1 MIGSVLL
8 ATSAALAISVGA
20 AVLHGQTPQKTTN
33 SAVYTTVQAERG
45 KVVFGEKCSACHDPA
60 RFTGA
65 AFFDAWDGKPL
76 KEVWDIASGT
86 MPEDN
91 PGSLKQQE
99 YGDIIA
105 YFLHLNEFATGEA
118 ELPGN
123 AGAMANIKVEK
134 PKKVVAANA
143 ARAAGA
149 AAPGTATGVSAHA
162 PRSVKTGVYTAAQAD
177 RGQVLYRSKCASCH
191 APNRFTDDLFYTS
204 FAGKPLWEMFD
215 VISDTMPE
223 DNPGSMKPEEY
234 VDVMAYLLKLNNFPT
249 GNTELPV
256 GKDALSA
263 IVMEK
268 P

>member
-1 MIGSVLL
+1 MIRSAILV
-8 ATSAALAISVGA
+8 TSAALAVSVGA

-134 PKKVVAANA
+134 PKKVV
-143 ARAAGA
+143 
-149 AAPGTATGVSAHA
+149 
-162 PRSVKTGVYTAAQAD
+162 
-177 RGQVLYRSKCASCH
+177 
-191 APNRFTDDLFYTS
+191 
-204 FAGKPLWEMFD
+204 
-215 VISDTMPE
+215 
-223 DNPGSMKPEEY
+223 PGSMKREEY
-234 VDVMAYLLKLNNFPT
+234 VDVMAYLLKLNQFPT
-249 GNTELPV
+249 GAAELPT

-263 IVMEK
+263 IVMDK